1 MTGVAVHGEA
11 RGGAVVDRALVAA
24 GQGAD
29 AGGLQRELTFQRN
42 GTILICGEQY
52 NIAQGAPVQTEHTD
66 IAGAVGVDGAGKGGR
81 CDGIAAAVVGVDERL
96 AVRGT
101 DRRLRVHRETGVA
114 VVVDGALLQEDG
126 CLVQQGTVGI
136 VIQAQVMQMT
146 GRADA
151 NLRRGA
157 GQGGALDHAAD
168 EVGIEEVGDVIHR
181 HLTVEGGGH
190 LTGIDQRIGQ
200 AYQPVAAADILSVPK
215 RVSIFYT
222 AQGIGDGDGVRR
234 LGAVDHAVA
243 VVHDGAAGTE
253 GGAVGT
259 QETVGAVAVFF
270 IVGQRAGLE
279 IRLPVAVVGQ
289 TGEPGVGV
297 GAQAHV
303 VHEVVGHG
311 VACLR
316 GKGGAQ
322 DLYALCAVLAA
333 PFGVIDEAGA
343 GQIVPAGEQVI
354 DSVYVSRVRAGSGG
368 LDGGVGQLHV
378 GAQADAGTVTGLE
391 AVAAGELTAGET
403 GGGAGALEA
412 GGVAVGQG
420 DIGGAVA
427 GAYQAAGD
435 AVIGGGV
442 QVAVRVGMVH
452 SQSSTARIAHQAAG
466 IADALNHGSREAA
479 ADGQRAV
486 AAACQTARRAAA
498 EPDVLFGL
506 GAEFVAG
513 GTEIHLTV
521 EDLGLA
527 AETAGQAAGIAGGG
541 DVGAAEAQVFQRAGE
556 GGKKTAVAGGVH
568 GQTVNDWVVD
578 LAVHG
583 GLALAVGQA
592 AVGDGRERAGA
603 VQAVPAVVGVFVD
616 KLDILLLHGAGDA
629 VGQAG
634 GRVQIL
640 QVAGVGNNGGVAAAN
655 LGKQTVGGQR
665 AGGGV
670 HQTVL
675 TRHLHGD
682 GQVRAGGQ
690 IFVFEAGLLAEA
702 HTVRQ
707 RVQDHGGGVGEIVG
721 LDLAAGQLDAGGAVD
736 AVGDGHIEVQ
746 RLHRRVAGD
755 AQKKLLFVDDLHM
768 GRQLAGDLGLHT
780 VAAVIAHD
788 GAGAQPAITEPQGIE
803 AVKVICQGFFTV
815 KHGVDAAAGGVEL
828 DHPMVVPQL
837 AVHLALREDG
847 RGGGVFAG
855 LGGGGHIVQ
864 GGFPLG
870 GVQRRVVQ
878 GLQILRI
885 AVGNAAIGQQLGQLV
900 LGRVVDDLRLG
911 VQFCLAQ
918 VALMAGDGDH
928 GQAHQHDQNGDRD
941 EDFGQRKAGII
952 LF

>member
-1 MTGVAVHGEA
+1 
-11 RGGAVVDRALVAA
+11 
-24 GQGAD
+24 
-29 AGGLQRELTFQRN
+29 
-42 GTILICGEQY
+42 
-52 NIAQGAPVQTEHTD
+52 
-66 IAGAVGVDGAGKGGR
+66 
-81 CDGIAAAVVGVDERL
+81 
-96 AVRGT
+96 
-101 DRRLRVHRETGVA
+101 
-114 VVVDGALLQEDG
+114 
-126 CLVQQGTVGI
+126 
-136 VIQAQVMQMT
+136 
-146 GRADA
+146 
-151 NLRRGA
+151 
-157 GQGGALDHAAD
+157 
-168 EVGIEEVGDVIHR
+168 
-181 HLTVEGGGH
+181 
-190 LTGIDQRIGQ
+190 
-200 AYQPVAAADILSVPK
+200 
-215 RVSIFYT
+215 
-222 AQGIGDGDGVRR
+222 
-234 LGAVDHAVA
+234 
-243 VVHDGAAGTE
+243 
-253 GGAVGT
+253 
-259 QETVGAVAVFF
+259 
-270 IVGQRAGLE
+270 
-279 IRLPVAVVGQ
+279 
-289 TGEPGVGV
+289 
-297 GAQAHV
+297 
-303 VHEVVGHG
+303 
-311 VACLR
+311 
-316 GKGGAQ
+316 
-322 DLYALCAVLAA
+322 
-333 PFGVIDEAGA
+333 
-343 GQIVPAGEQVI
+343 
-354 DSVYVSRVRAGSGG
+354 
-368 LDGGVGQLHV
+368 
-378 GAQADAGTVTGLE
+378 
-391 AVAAGELTAGET
+391 
-403 GGGAGALEA
+403 
-412 GGVAVGQG
+412 
-420 DIGGAVA
+420 
-427 GAYQAAGD
+427 
-435 AVIGGGV
+435 
-442 QVAVRVGMVH
+442 MVH
-452 SQSSTARIAHQAAG
+452 SQSSTVRIAHQAAG

-541 DVGAAEAQVFQRAGE
+541 DVGAAKTQVFQRAGE

-568 GQTVNDWVVD
+568 GQTVNDRVVD
-578 LAVHG
+578 LAIHG

-616 KLDILLLHGAGDA
+616 KLDILLLHGASDA

-702 HTVRQ
+702 HTVRE

-721 LDLAAGQLDAGGAVD
+721 FDLAAGQLDAGGAVD
-736 AVGDGHIEVQ
+736 TVGDGHIEVQ
-746 RLHRRVAGD
+746 RLHRCVAGD

-780 VAAVIAHD
+780 VAAVIAHG

-803 AVKVICQGFFTV
+803 AVKVVGQVFFTV

-837 AVHLALREDG
+837 AVHLVLREDG
-847 RGGGVFAG
+847 RGGGAFAG

-864 GGFPLG
+864 GGFSLG

-885 AVGNAAIGQQLGQLV
+885 TVGNTAIGQQLGQFV
-900 LGRVVDDLRLG
+900 LGGVVDDLRLG
-911 VQFCLAQ
+911 VQLRLAQ

-928 GQAHQHDQNGDRD
+928 GQAHQHDQDGDRD
-941 EDFGQRKAGII
+941 EDFRQRKAGII

>member
-42 GTILICGEQY
+42 GTILVGGEQY
-52 NIAQGAPVQTEHTD
+52 DIAQGAPIQTEHTG

-96 AVRGT
+96 AVSGT

-114 VVVDGALLQEDG
+114 VVVDGALLPEDG
-126 CLVQQGTVGI
+126 CLVQQGTVGV
-136 VIQAQVMQMT
+136 VIQAQVVQMT

-157 GQGGALDHAAD
+157 GQGGALDHAAG

-181 HLTVEGGGH
+181 HLTVEGGGY
-190 LTGIDQRIGQ
+190 LIGIDQLVGQ
-200 AYQPVAAADILSVPK
+200 AHQPVFAVEFDGIPQGGGACRI
-215 RVSIFYT
+215 
-222 AQGIGDGDGVRR
+222 AQGIGNGDGVRG

-259 QETVGAVAVFF
+259 QEAVGAVAVFF

-289 TGEPGVGV
+289 TGEPGIGV

-316 GKGGAQ
+316 GKGGTQ
-322 DLYALCAVLAA
+322 GLDTLGTVLAA

-343 GQIVPAGEQVI
+343 GQIVPAVEQVI
-354 DSVYVSRVRAGSGG
+354 DSVYVGGSRAGSGG

-391 AVAAGELTAGET
+391 AVVAGELAAGET

-452 SQSSTARIAHQAAG
+452 SQSSTVRIAHQAAG

-506 GAEFVAG
+506 GAELVAG

-541 DVGAAEAQVFQRAGE
+541 DVGAAKAQVFQRAGE

-568 GQTVNDWVVD
+568 GQTVNDRVVD

-702 HTVRQ
+702 HTVRE

-780 VAAVIAHD
+780 VAAVIAHG

-803 AVKVICQGFFTV
+803 AVKVVGQGFFTV

-837 AVHLALREDG
+837 AVHLILREDG
-847 RGGGVFAG
+847 RGGGAFAG

-864 GGFPLG
+864 GGFSLG

-918 VALMAGDGDH
+918 VALMAGDRDH
-928 GQAHQHDQNGDRD
+928 GQAHQHDQDGDRD

>member
-42 GTILICGEQY
+42 GTILIGGEQY
-52 NIAQGAPVQTEHTD
+52 DIAQGAPVQTEHTG

-96 AVRGT
+96 AVCGT

-136 VIQAQVMQMT
+136 VIQAQVVQMT

-215 RVSIFYT
+215 HVSIFYT

-243 VVHDGAAGTE
+243 VVHNGAAGTE

-259 QETVGAVAVFF
+259 QEAVGAVAVFF

-289 TGEPGVGV
+289 TGEPGIGV

-316 GKGGAQ
+316 GKGGTQ

-354 DSVYVSRVRAGSGG
+354 DSVYVGGSRAGSGG

-391 AVAAGELTAGET
+391 AVAAGELAAGET

-452 SQSSTARIAHQAAG
+452 SQSSTVRIAHQAAG

-541 DVGAAEAQVFQRAGE
+541 DVGAAKAQVFQRAGE

-568 GQTVNDWVVD
+568 GQTVNDRVVD
-578 LAVHG
+578 LAIHG

-603 VQAVPAVVGVFVD
+603 VQTVPAVVGVFVD
-616 KLDILLLHGAGDA
+616 KLDILLLYGAGDA

-746 RLHRRVAGD
+746 RLHRRVTGD

-780 VAAVIAHD
+780 VAAVIAHG

-803 AVKVICQGFFTV
+803 AVKVVGQGFFTV

-837 AVHLALREDG
+837 AVHLILRQDG
-847 RGGGVFAG
+847 RGGGAFAG

-864 GGFPLG
+864 GGFSLG
-870 GVQRRVVQ
+870 GVQRCVVQ

-885 AVGNAAIGQQLGQLV
+885 TVGNAAIGQQLGQLV

-911 VQFCLAQ
+911 VQFRLAQ

-928 GQAHQHDQNGDRD
+928 GQAHQHDQDGDRD

>member
-24 GQGAD
+24 DQGAD

-42 GTILICGEQY
+42 GTILIGGEQY
-52 NIAQGAPVQTEHTD
+52 DIAQGAPVQTEHTG

-96 AVRGT
+96 AVSGA
-101 DRRLRVHRETGVA
+101 DRWLRVHRETGVA
-114 VVVDGALLQEDG
+114 VVVDGALLPEDG

-136 VIQAQVMQMT
+136 VIQAQVVQMT

-157 GQGGALDHAAD
+157 GQGGALDHAAG

-215 RVSIFYT
+215 HVSIFYT

-259 QETVGAVAVFF
+259 QEAVGAVAVFF
-270 IVGQRAGLE
+270 IVGQCAGLE

-391 AVAAGELTAGET
+391 AVAAGELAAGET

-486 AAACQTARRAAA
+486 AVSCQTARRAAA

-541 DVGAAEAQVFQRAGE
+541 DVGAAKAQVFQRAGE

-568 GQTVNDWVVD
+568 GQTVDDRVVD
-578 LAVHG
+578 LAIHG

-665 AGGGV
+665 AGGRV

-682 GQVRAGGQ
+682 GQVRAWGQ

-702 HTVRQ
+702 HTVRE

-746 RLHRRVAGD
+746 RLHRCVAGD

-780 VAAVIAHD
+780 VAAIIAHG

-803 AVKVICQGFFTV
+803 AVKVIGQGFFTV

-837 AVHLALREDG
+837 AVHLVLREDG
-847 RGGGVFAG
+847 RGGGAFAG

-864 GGFPLG
+864 GGFSLG

-928 GQAHQHDQNGDRD
+928 GQAHQHDQDGDRD

>member
-42 GTILICGEQY
+42 GTILIGGEQY
-52 NIAQGAPVQTEHTD
+52 DIAQGAPVQTEHTG

-114 VVVDGALLQEDG
+114 VVVDGALLPEDG
-126 CLVQQGTVGI
+126 CLVQQGTVGV
-136 VIQAQVMQMT
+136 VIQAQVVQMT

-157 GQGGALDHAAD
+157 GQGGALDHAAG

-200 AYQPVAAADILSVPK
+200 AYQPVAAADILGGPK

-222 AQGIGDGDGVRR
+222 AQGIGDGDGVRG

-243 VVHDGAAGTE
+243 VIHDGAAGTE

-259 QETVGAVAVFF
+259 QEAVGAVAVFF

-322 DLYALCAVLAA
+322 DLYALCAVLAT
-333 PFGVIDEAGA
+333 PFSVIDEAGA

-354 DSVYVSRVRAGSGG
+354 DSVYVGGSRAGSGG

-452 SQSSTARIAHQAAG
+452 SQSSTVRIAHQAAG

-541 DVGAAEAQVFQRAGE
+541 DVGAAKAQVFQRAGE

-568 GQTVNDWVVD
+568 GQTVNDRVVD
-578 LAVHG
+578 LAIHG

-675 TRHLHGD
+675 ARHLHGD
-682 GQVRAGGQ
+682 GQVRTGGQ

-780 VAAVIAHD
+780 VAAVIAHG

-803 AVKVICQGFFTV
+803 AVKVVGQGFFTV

-837 AVHLALREDG
+837 AVHLILRQDG
-847 RGGGVFAG
+847 RGGGAFAG

-870 GVQRRVVQ
+870 GVQRCVVQ

-885 AVGNAAIGQQLGQLV
+885 AVGNTAIGQQLGQLV

-928 GQAHQHDQNGDRD
+928 GQAHQHDQDGDRD

>member
-24 GQGAD
+24 DQGAD

-42 GTILICGEQY
+42 GTILIGGEQY
-52 NIAQGAPVQTEHTD
+52 DIAQGAPVQTEHTD

-114 VVVDGALLQEDG
+114 VVVDGALLLEDG

-136 VIQAQVMQMT
+136 VIQAQVVQMT

-157 GQGGALDHAAD
+157 GQGGTLDHAAD
-168 EVGIEEVGDVIHR
+168 EVGIEKVGDVIHR

-215 RVSIFYT
+215 HVSIFYT

-259 QETVGAVAVFF
+259 QEAVGAVAVFF

-343 GQIVPAGEQVI
+343 GQIVPAGKQVI
-354 DSVYVSRVRAGSGG
+354 DSVYVGGSRAGSGG

-452 SQSSTARIAHQAAG
+452 SQSSTVRIAHQAAG

-486 AAACQTARRAAA
+486 AAACQTARRVAA

-541 DVGAAEAQVFQRAGE
+541 DVGAAKAQVFQRAGE

-568 GQTVNDWVVD
+568 GQTVNDRVVD
-578 LAVHG
+578 LAIHG

-603 VQAVPAVVGVFVD
+603 VQTVPAVVGVFVD

-640 QVAGVGNNGGVAAAN
+640 QVAGVGNNGGVAAAD

-675 TRHLHGD
+675 ARHLHGD
-682 GQVRAGGQ
+682 GQVRTGGQ

-721 LDLAAGQLDAGGAVD
+721 LDLTAGQLDAGGAVD

-780 VAAVIAHD
+780 VAAVIAHG

-803 AVKVICQGFFTV
+803 AVKVVGQGFFTV
-815 KHGVDAAAGGVEL
+815 KHGVDTAAGGVEL

-837 AVHLALREDG
+837 AVHLILRQDG
-847 RGGGVFAG
+847 RGGGAFAG

-864 GGFPLG
+864 GGFSLG
-870 GVQRRVVQ
+870 GVQRCVVQ

-885 AVGNAAIGQQLGQLV
+885 AVGNTAIGQQLGQFV

-911 VQFCLAQ
+911 IQLRLAQ

-928 GQAHQHDQNGDRD
+928 GQAHQHDQDGDRD

>member
-1 MTGVAVHGEA
+1 
-11 RGGAVVDRALVAA
+11 
-24 GQGAD
+24 
-29 AGGLQRELTFQRN
+29 
-42 GTILICGEQY
+42 
-52 NIAQGAPVQTEHTD
+52 
-66 IAGAVGVDGAGKGGR
+66 
-81 CDGIAAAVVGVDERL
+81 
-96 AVRGT
+96 
-101 DRRLRVHRETGVA
+101 
-114 VVVDGALLQEDG
+114 
-126 CLVQQGTVGI
+126 
-136 VIQAQVMQMT
+136 
-146 GRADA
+146 
-151 NLRRGA
+151 
-157 GQGGALDHAAD
+157 
-168 EVGIEEVGDVIHR
+168 
-181 HLTVEGGGH
+181 
-190 LTGIDQRIGQ
+190 
-200 AYQPVAAADILSVPK
+200 
-215 RVSIFYT
+215 
-222 AQGIGDGDGVRR
+222 
-234 LGAVDHAVA
+234 
-243 VVHDGAAGTE
+243 
-253 GGAVGT
+253 
-259 QETVGAVAVFF
+259 
-270 IVGQRAGLE
+270 
-279 IRLPVAVVGQ
+279 
-289 TGEPGVGV
+289 
-297 GAQAHV
+297 
-303 VHEVVGHG
+303 
-311 VACLR
+311 
-316 GKGGAQ
+316 
-322 DLYALCAVLAA
+322 
-333 PFGVIDEAGA
+333 
-343 GQIVPAGEQVI
+343 
-354 DSVYVSRVRAGSGG
+354 
-368 LDGGVGQLHV
+368 
-378 GAQADAGTVTGLE
+378 
-391 AVAAGELTAGET
+391 
-403 GGGAGALEA
+403 
-412 GGVAVGQG
+412 
-420 DIGGAVA
+420 
-427 GAYQAAGD
+427 
-435 AVIGGGV
+435 
-442 QVAVRVGMVH
+442 MVH
-452 SQSSTARIAHQAAG
+452 SQSSAVRIAHQAAG

-541 DVGAAEAQVFQRAGE
+541 DVGTAKAQVFQRAGE

-568 GQTVNDWVVD
+568 GQTVNDRVVD

-603 VQAVPAVVGVFVD
+603 VQTVPAVVGVFVD

-702 HTVRQ
+702 HTVRE

-755 AQKKLLFVDDLHM
+755 AQKKLLFVDNLHM

-780 VAAVIAHD
+780 VAAVIAHG

-803 AVKVICQGFFTV
+803 AVKVVGQGFFTV

-837 AVHLALREDG
+837 AVHLVLREDG
-847 RGGGVFAG
+847 RGGGAFAG

-864 GGFPLG
+864 GGFSLG
-870 GVQRRVVQ
+870 GVQRCVVQ

-885 AVGNAAIGQQLGQLV
+885 TVGNAAIGQQLGQFV

-911 VQFCLAQ
+911 VQLRLAQ

>member
-42 GTILICGEQY
+42 GTILIGGEQY
-52 NIAQGAPVQTEHTD
+52 DIAQGAPVQTEHTG
-66 IAGAVGVDGAGKGGR
+66 IAGAVGVDRAGKGGR

-96 AVRGT
+96 AVRGA

-114 VVVDGALLQEDG
+114 VVVDGALLPEDG
-126 CLVQQGTVGI
+126 CLVQQGTVGV
-136 VIQAQVMQMT
+136 VIQAQVVQMT

-157 GQGGALDHAAD
+157 GQGGALDHAAG

-259 QETVGAVAVFF
+259 QKAVGAVAVFF
-270 IVGQRAGLE
+270 IVGQCAGLE

-289 TGEPGVGV
+289 TGEPGIGV
-297 GAQAHV
+297 GAQTHV
-303 VHEVVGHG
+303 VHEIVGHG

-322 DLYALCAVLAA
+322 DLYALCAVLAT
-333 PFGVIDEAGA
+333 PFSVIDEAGA

-354 DSVYVSRVRAGSGG
+354 DSVYVGGSRAGSGG

-391 AVAAGELTAGET
+391 AVAAGELAAGET

-435 AVIGGGV
+435 AVIGGGI

-452 SQSSTARIAHQAAG
+452 SQSSAVRIAHQAAG

-521 EDLGLA
+521 ENLGLA
-527 AETAGQAAGIAGGG
+527 AETAGQAADIAGGS

-568 GQTVNDWVVD
+568 GQTVNDRVVD
-578 LAVHG
+578 LTVHG

-603 VQAVPAVVGVFVD
+603 V
-616 KLDILLLHGAGDA
+616 
-629 VGQAG
+629 
-634 GRVQIL
+634 
-640 QVAGVGNNGGVAAAN
+640 
-655 LGKQTVGGQR
+655 
-665 AGGGV
+665 
-670 HQTVL
+670 
-675 TRHLHGD
+675 
-682 GQVRAGGQ
+682 
-690 IFVFEAGLLAEA
+690 
-702 HTVRQ
+702 
-707 RVQDHGGGVGEIVG
+707 
-721 LDLAAGQLDAGGAVD
+721 
-736 AVGDGHIEVQ
+736 
-746 RLHRRVAGD
+746 
-755 AQKKLLFVDDLHM
+755 
-768 GRQLAGDLGLHT
+768 
-780 VAAVIAHD
+780 
-788 GAGAQPAITEPQGIE
+788 
-803 AVKVICQGFFTV
+803 
-815 KHGVDAAAGGVEL
+815 
-828 DHPMVVPQL
+828 
-837 AVHLALREDG
+837 
-847 RGGGVFAG
+847 
-855 LGGGGHIVQ
+855 
-864 GGFPLG
+864 
-870 GVQRRVVQ
+870 
-878 GLQILRI
+878 
-885 AVGNAAIGQQLGQLV
+885 
-900 LGRVVDDLRLG
+900 
-911 VQFCLAQ
+911 
-918 VALMAGDGDH
+918 
-928 GQAHQHDQNGDRD
+928 
-941 EDFGQRKAGII
+941 
-952 LF
+952 